1 MENYVEYVGYAA
13 SVAVLLSFLMKNMV
27 PLRMINI
34 VGCGLFV
41 AYGFLLNSWPIIIT
55 NAAICIVH
63 VYYLMKLSKEK
74 SVDESV
80 ID

>member
-13 SVAVLLSFLMKNMV
+13 SAAVLLSFLMKNMV

-41 AYGFLLNSWPIIIT
+41 TYGFLLGSWPIIIT
-55 NAAICIVH
+55 NAAICIIH
-63 VYYLMKLSKEK
+63 VFYLVKLSKEK
-74 SVDESV
+74 SAN
-80 ID
+80 